1 MKNYHLVVDVGNS
14 NIVLGIF
21 KEKKHQYDLV
31 SSFRLVTPSFT
42 TTDEMAIKIRDLLK
56 FHKVTPEKIKRAVF
70 ISVVPS
76 LNYNITKLL
85 NLHFS
90 IETLE
95 VRHNMFKDIFIDYK
109 EREDL
114 GIDRLVNL
122 KAASILVGLP
132 VIVIDFGTATT
143 IDVLDEKKHYLG
155 GMIMPGIS
163 ISLEALVERTSQLPS
178 IDLQKP
184 TKLLGKSTKES
195 MQNGIFF
202 LTSHGINNILE
213 SIIEK
218 HFANQQVQIIYTGGF
233 SSFITQNTK
242 WKQHVIPSLTLV
254 GGKILLDEF
263 K

>member
-1 MKNYHLVVDVGNS
+1 MKNYHLIVDVGNS

-21 KEKKHQYDLV
+21 KEKKNQYDLV
-31 SSFRLVTPSFT
+31 TSFRLVTPSFT

-56 FHKVTPEKIKRAVF
+56 YHKIPPEKIKRAVF

-90 IETLE
+90 IDTLE
-95 VRHNMFKDIFIDYK
+95 VRHDMFKDIFIDYK
-109 EREDL
+109 EKEDL
-114 GIDRLVNL
+114 GIDRLANL
-122 KAASILVGLP
+122 KAGSVLVGLP
-132 VIVIDFGTATT
+132 LIVIDFGTATT

-163 ISLEALVERTSQLPS
+163 ISMEALVEHTSQLPN
-178 IDLQKP
+178 IDLQKS
-184 TKLLGKSTKES
+184 TKLLGKSTRES

-213 SIIEK
+213 SIIEQ
-218 HFANQQVQIIYTGGF
+218 HFPSRQVQVVYTGGF
-233 SSFITQNTK
+233 SSFIAENEK
-242 WKQHVIPSLTLV
+242 WQQHVLPSLTLV
-254 GGKILLDEF
+254 GGKILVDECT
-263 K
+263 